1 LHYNIHQLIY
11 DKNTIIQKEPTPLD
25 SPSKNIAIVIHLY
38 YHDLWEKEIKTYL
51 AQLSIPFDLFITVP
65 EGRKD
70 EEIIQLFHDQP
81 DAHIYITENRGRDV
95 LPFLQ
100 IMKLIGTDSY
110 AYICKIHSKKTGDSA
125 LGNVWRQLLYYDLIG
140 SDDVVKNIIHTF
152 EKDDHTGV
160 ITGKNT
166 ILDSQRYT
174 YGNDTKITQLAKQA
188 KLIYDKHYYFAAGT
202 MFWTRSAL
210 LKPVVDLFIA
220 GELHFEEES
229 GQIDDTL
236 AHAIERFFG
245 IIVHAE
251 KKQIKE
257 SPSSYSKLD
266 DATLNEVASLVL
278 SQQYVGNNV
287 FAMQKIKIEEQNKY
301 ISYLEDLAESMRMK
315 NRLKTLLSD
324 KIIPLGKKI
333 AKIPSKLIKMLLVI
347 KNNPSLLKKV
357 FYYAKRGELKYLI
370 RKIKEKSSQ
379 NITRTDMLQE
389 VNTKEYF
396 AEFDVSHYTLSDTPI
411 DITVMNS

>member
-1 LHYNIHQLIY
+1 LKYHIDELSVKQH
-11 DKNTIIQKEPTPLD
+11 KVTKKPPTSLPPTD
-25 SPSKNIAIVIHLY
+25 SNIAIIIHLY
-38 YHDLWEKEIKTYL
+38 YLDLWQELQDYL
-51 AQLSIPFDLFITVP
+51 KNITSKFDLFVTIP
-65 EGRKD
+65 SHISE
-70 EEIIQLFHDQP
+70 EEIIKISESYP
-81 DAHIYITENRGRDV
+81 HIHLYMTENRGRDV

-110 AYICKIHSKKTGDSA
+110 EYICKIHSKKTGDSA
-125 LGNVWRQLLYYDLIG
+125 LGNVWRKLLYYDLIG

-166 ILDSQRYT
+166 ILDSERYT
-174 YGNDTKITQLAKQA
+174 YGNDAKIAQLAKQA
-188 KLIYDKHYYFAAGT
+188 KLIYDRHYYFAAGT

-210 LKPVVDLFIA
+210 LKPIVDLFIA

-287 FAMQKIKIEEQNKY
+287 FAMQKTKIDEQNRY
-301 ISYLEDLAESMRMK
+301 ITYLEDLAESMRMK
-315 NRLKTLLSD
+315 NRLKSVVSD
-324 KIIPLGKKI
+324 KIIPLGKKV
-333 AKIPSKLIKMLLVI
+333 AKIPTKTIKITRVI
-347 KNNPSLLKKV
+347 KNNPALLKKV

-370 RKIKEKSSQ
+370 TKIRDYTNQ
-379 NITRTDMLQE
+379 HATRSEHKRVLYR
-389 VNTKEYF
+389 V
-396 AEFDVSHYTLSDTPI
+396 
-411 DITVMNS
+411 